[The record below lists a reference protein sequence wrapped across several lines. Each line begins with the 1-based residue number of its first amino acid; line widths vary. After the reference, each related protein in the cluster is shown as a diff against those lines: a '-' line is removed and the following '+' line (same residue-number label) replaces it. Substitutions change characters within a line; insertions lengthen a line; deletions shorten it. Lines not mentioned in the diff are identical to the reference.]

1 MPNHI
6 RRFLVRFALVAV
18 VDVVLV
24 LSLIAAGR
32 LWHVSRAAADALKFS
47 ADDRP
52 EQVLRALQ
60 LARRWAP
67 AYPAFSNIVDT
78 LYTQAHQQTKPD
90 EMLPSL
96 PERRFTAPIPAVEK
110 ALIPADMLV
119 NLIYRKYSERQVEAA
134 GGSDPELRPGPDE
147 EANRPSIAL
156 HSTQQTE
163 PSAKALSTPIRAK
176 TSPPPAPQPAYDANA
191 MWGTV
196 RIADAPLYDRN
207 GRKIREIPAGS
218 LVDVKETRNTAS
230 GSVLIGSVHSRSGR
244 FADVILK
251 RNDVEIYRGYTLT
264 ATSKEKRQLASR
276 RGEILAAISSRR
288 ETLEQA
294 ASNRNPHQ
302 AEYREILRQY
312 KTLSDKAKAL
322 KTDYEKTTGNKRM
335 ELANELRTLK
345 NEQFTLMPKY
355 QEIKRKKQAWDRD
368 NPNTR
373 QDMANDPQIRQ
384 LNRQLEQ
391 IDQQLQNA

>member
-18 VDVVLV
+18 FDIALV
-24 LSLIAAGR
+24 FCLIAAGR
-32 LWHVSRAAADALKFS
+32 LWHVRAATADALKFA
-47 ADDRP
+47 ADERP

-60 LARRWAP
+60 LARHWAP

-156 HSTQQTE
+156 HSTPQT
-163 PSAKALSTPIRAK
+163 KLSSEATSTAITAK
-176 TSPPPAPQPAYDANA
+176 TSPPSAPQPAYDPDA
-191 MWGTV
+191 MWGSV
-196 RIADAPLYDRN
+196 RVADAPLYDRN

-251 RNDVEIYRGYTLT
+251 RNDVELYTGYPLT
-264 ATSKEKRQLASR
+264 ATSREKRQLASR

-312 KTLSDKAKAL
+312 KAIIDKSKTLKA
-322 KTDYEKTTGNKRM
+322 DYEKATGNKRM

-345 NEQFTLMPKY
+345 NEQFSLMPKY
-355 QEIKRKKQAWDRD
+355 QEIKRKKEDWDRA
-368 NPNTR
+368 NPGSR